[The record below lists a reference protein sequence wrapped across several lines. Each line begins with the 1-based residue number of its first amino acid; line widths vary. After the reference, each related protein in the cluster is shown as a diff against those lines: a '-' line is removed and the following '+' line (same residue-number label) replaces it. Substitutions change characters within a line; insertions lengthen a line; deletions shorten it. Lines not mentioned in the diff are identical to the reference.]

1 MQTKHLPL
9 CVTVLCLLN
18 FAVATDSQSRH
29 SPNGARPLSPTRS
42 IGLPSSPDDWLG
54 GTGNWSNG
62 SDWSSGLPGSASDVT
77 INTSSDYVT
86 LDTSGSIN
94 SLTLGGAVGYPG
106 TSTLIGDGSAH
117 TLNIAGPLTIN
128 QSGYFQLL
136 NDNVTAG
143 SVTTSGELFLN
154 QGSTLTVNGDV
165 IINNAGA
172 LILTGYLGGGNNT
185 LNVTGTVTNGPG
197 GAFYVLGQGDV
208 ANVGQLI
215 NHNYV
220 QIGPGA
226 TLNLTNQNGLTDIN
240 LDANYIVQGTFT
252 AQGNSALAQ
261 LTTVEGALSLY
272 NGQNTNITPL
282 GGTFTLNGSSGFGGS
297 IWIADGTT
305 VHLNGNFDAV
315 SGAVSVGYPKESGSD
330 SLYITGNLT
339 LQPNAVLLIQGQNEL
354 VSVGSLTVMNGGAL
368 GGFVGLA
375 QGETLRVSGDI
386 MNSGCIGY
394 CDVSSTGGNTYDVG
408 GTFNNTSTGN
418 VSILANDQINANAL
432 INSGFI
438 ALAADARINAGSLT
452 LNPGSWLGIGIT
464 GPNDFAMILATGSVA
479 LNGELFV
486 NVAGYNP
493 PVGQE
498 FKFLTFTP
506 GALSGTFS
514 SIVSNGENFIVQYN
528 DSGGYADLIAEGNS
542 TVPEP
547 GGFVLFGSGVLGIAA
562 WVGRKRAANSGDCR
576 KA

>member
-1 MQTKHLPL
+1 MQSKYLPI
-9 CVTVLCLLN
+9 CLLVL
-18 FAVATDSQSRH
+18 ALIPVASATGPRSHDRGSRAAERNSSQ
-29 SPNGARPLSPTRS
+29 GATLLRPA
-42 IGLPSSPDDWLG
+42 SPDDWLG

-62 SDWSSGLPGSASDVT
+62 SDWSSGLPGSGSDVT

-86 LDTSGSIN
+86 LDTSSSIN
-94 SLTLGGAVGYPG
+94 SLTLGGAVGFPG
-106 TSTLIGDGSAH
+106 TSTLIGDGNAH

-143 SVTTSGELFLN
+143 SVSTSGYLLLAA
-154 QGSTLTVNGDV
+154 GSTLTVNGDV
-165 IINNAGA
+165 TINSGG
-172 LILTGYLGGGNNT
+172 LLETGGSGSGNNT
-185 LNVTGTVTNGPG
+185 LNVTGTVTSGPG
-197 GAFYVLGQGDV
+197 GFFYVIGPGDV
-208 ANVGQLI
+208 ANVGQLV

-220 QIGPGA
+220 QIGNGA
-226 TLNLTNQNGLTDIN
+226 TLNLTNQSGLTDIN

-252 AQGNSALAQ
+252 AQGNSALAN

-282 GGTFTLNGSSGFGGS
+282 GGTLTLNGSSGFGGS

-339 LQPNAVLLIQGQNEL
+339 LNPSAFLQIGGNNGL
-354 VSVGSLTVMNGGAL
+354 VSVGSLTVMNGGGL

-386 MNSGCIGY
+386 INSGCIGY
-394 CDVSSTGGNTYDVG
+394 CDVLSTGGNTYYVG

-452 LNPGSWLGIGIT
+452 LNPGSWLSIGIT
-464 GPNDFAMILATGSVA
+464 GPNDFAMILTTGSVA

-486 NVAGYNP
+486 NVAGYDP
-493 PVGQE
+493 PAGQA

-514 SIVSNGENFIVQYN
+514 SVVSNGENFVVDYN
-528 DSGGYADLIAEGNS
+528 DAGGYADLIAGGS
-542 TVPEP
+542 GGTVPEP
-547 GGFVLFGSGVLGIAA
+547 GSFLLFGSGVLGIAA
-562 WVGRKRAANSGDCR
+562 VARRKIGV
-576 KA
+576 